1 MAIPSVLAHEK
12 SYEHGF
18 LILAHKKSYV
28 HGFMKKH
35 DAHNLCTKMHA
46 VSFRSIFRAPSQNFK
61 ILAISN
67 ILAHG
72 TSYDHSFMKK
82 CNGYKL
88 CVKSCFDH
96 FFGHRIEIS
105 KYWPSQQRKIL
116 FRSIFHAPSRNFR
129 ILAIPSVLAHEKS
142 YEHGFVKKC
151 NSHKLCAKSMAKS
164 RFDRFFVHHLR
175 ISKYWSFPMFS
186 PMEVVRA
193 CLVSTAH
200 KKSYEH
206 GFTKKRD
213 DHKLCVKSRFNQFFM
228 NRLGIPK
235 H

>member
-105 KYWPSQQRKIL
+105 KYWPSQLK
-116 FRSIFHAPSRNFR
+116 FRSIFCAPSRNLNK
-129 ILAIPSVLAHEKS
+129 LAIPNVLALAKS
-142 YEHGFVKKC
+142 YEHGFTKKC
-151 NSHKLCAKSMAKS
+151 DGHKLCPKSCANPRS
-164 RFDRFFVHHLR
+164 ID
-175 ISKYWSFPMFS
+175 FS
-186 PMEVVRA
+186 
-193 CLVSTAH
+193 LVSTAH